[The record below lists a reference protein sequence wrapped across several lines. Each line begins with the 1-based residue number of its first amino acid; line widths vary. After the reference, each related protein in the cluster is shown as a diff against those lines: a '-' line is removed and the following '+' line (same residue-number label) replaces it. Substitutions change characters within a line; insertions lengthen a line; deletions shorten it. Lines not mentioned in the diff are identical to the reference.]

1 MLKLTQN
8 PLQYLVTTRLTMNS
22 CEAFEDI
29 ARQQNTTVATLIRQV
44 LMEWID
50 GIRKINISN

>member
-1 MLKLTQN
+1 MPKPTQN
-8 PLQYLVTTRLTMNS
+8 PLQYLVTTRLTMNY

-29 ARQQNTTVATLIRQV
+29 ARQQNTTVAALIRQV

-50 GIRKINISN
+50 GIRTINISN